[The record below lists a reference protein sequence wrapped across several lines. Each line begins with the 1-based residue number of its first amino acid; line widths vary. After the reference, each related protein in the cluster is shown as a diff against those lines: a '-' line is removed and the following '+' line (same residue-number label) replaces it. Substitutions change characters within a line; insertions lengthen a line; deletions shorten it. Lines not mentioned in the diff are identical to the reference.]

1 MGIIT
6 KISVFRTAL
15 QFLYLLKFGSLSRNW
30 EKQRCVALH
39 YIDIFQGVS
48 RACLWFETK
57 LIMQFNSDVNNL
69 KFCWHQHNL
78 WWCDYP
84 MTNITMNLKNLLDR
98 LLRYKVSTNKLKD
111 LGVGNFTFPTP
122 QNRGQSDSPPF
133 PRTALKS
140 IQT

>member
-1 MGIIT
+1 M
-6 KISVFRTAL
+6 KISVFRKAL

-39 YIDIFQGVS
+39 YIDIFQGVGAEGS
-48 RACLWFETK
+48 WKIHR
-57 LIMQFNSDVNNL
+57 
-69 KFCWHQHNL
+69 
-78 WWCDYP
+78 
-84 MTNITMNLKNLLDR
+84 
-98 LLRYKVSTNKLKD
+98 
-111 LGVGNFTFPTP
+111 VGNFTFPTP